1 MTKTT
6 RAQAEQAASAMQGAA
21 DGRDNLVTLL
31 RVPQYPTWR
40 ARFEGTKGQ
49 ASARLFRGGGD
60 TVAILAD
67 TPGYRDA
74 LAWAAGAWQNALP
87 AQGVTG
93 TPAVYFGTDPDRQDA
108 DEAAAFTAAA
118 ASLKLMS
125 HFTVYDYDQWHQLFL
140 QMATSR
146 AGGGLTNLSIFRG
159 SQDANDLVVLGDV
172 ADEARLRAWLVEDQL
187 TGYPAATGAARGTY
201 RLAIELPA

>member
-31 RVPQYPTWR
+31 QVPEFAAWR
-40 ARFEGTKGQ
+40 ARFAGPEGQ
-49 ASARLFRGGGD
+49 ASARLFRGSDD
-60 TVAILAD
+60 TVAALAD
-67 TPGYRDA
+67 IPGYRDA

-87 AQGVTG
+87 AQGVTAP
-93 TPAVYFGTDPDRQDA
+93 PAVYFGTDPDQQDPG
-108 DEAAAFTAAA
+108 EAAAFAAA
-118 ASLKLMS
+118 TASLKLMS
-125 HFTVYDYDQWHQLFL
+125 HFTVYDYDQWHELFL

-159 SQDANDLVVLGDV
+159 SRDANDLVVLGDV

-201 RLAIELPA
+201 RLALKLPA